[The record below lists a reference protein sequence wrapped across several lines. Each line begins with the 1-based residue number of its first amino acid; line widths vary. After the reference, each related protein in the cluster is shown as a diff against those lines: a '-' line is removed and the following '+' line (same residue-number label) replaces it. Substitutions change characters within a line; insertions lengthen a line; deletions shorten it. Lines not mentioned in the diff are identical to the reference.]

1 MTKPAAAINQ
11 NAQIDKTSVPKEQP
25 ISPKSREIVLGVV
38 GYAGS
43 GCSQV
48 STKLS
53 DLLEAIDFECHV
65 IKMSSLIADQFPERI
80 PSSSEKQDGKSRMAR
95 VQVFQDLGDE
105 LREQHTAAVASLSV
119 KEIIRRR
126 GDKKPGTDKI
136 AYIIDSLKHADE
148 VHLLRTVYGESFHL
162 IGVHCDR
169 SQREGRL
176 GGEKGLTQR
185 KFSGVPRDELKKFLD
200 RDEKDNERKFGQ
212 GVRDTFYLSDY
223 FLDNNPD
230 GLPDLPHLNNDLARL
245 ISLITGNGIVR
256 PTSLERA
263 MYHAF
268 SASLQS
274 ACLSRQVGA
283 SVLTHDGRIIATG
296 SNEAPKF
303 GGGVYGE
310 GDEND
315 HRCYLWKFEQQDGSP
330 FIGCHNT
337 RKKNEFK
344 KKAAKWFAE
353 NIAEKLAEA
362 VMPPKEGA
370 LPRIDETLL
379 QTTSAKIKKALI
391 ANEELFEKLPGV
403 NDLIEYS
410 RSIHAE
416 MNAILNAARGGE
428 STNGCILLCTTF
440 PCHNCARHLVAAGI
454 SKVCYIEPYTK
465 SLAVELHSDSIITE
479 VPASWVKDPTL
490 QDKMVVVP
498 FSGAGPRMYEHH
510 FTKRSEIKDSF
521 TGEYRPLEAGEAI
534 NGVRLIDLER
544 VEKTAADL
552 VN

>member
-1 MTKPAAAINQ
+1 MTEPNAAIKRNT
-11 NAQIDKTSVPKEQP
+11 QIEDSAAPKEKP

-48 STKLS
+48 STKLR
-53 DLLEAIDFECHV
+53 DLLEGIEFECHV
-65 IKMSSLIADQFPERI
+65 IKMSSLIAEQFPTKV
-80 PSSSEKQDGKSRMAR
+80 PSTSEKDDGKSRLAR
-95 VQVFQDLGDE
+95 TKTFQDLGDD
-105 LREQHTAAVASLSV
+105 LRKRHTAAVASLSV
-119 KEIIRRR
+119 KEIRRRR
-126 GDKKPGTDKI
+126 GSKQPGTHKI
-136 AYIIDSLKHADE
+136 AYILDSLKHADE

-169 SQREGRL
+169 SQREKRL
-176 GGEKGLTQR
+176 GGEKGVTQR
-185 KFSGVPRDELKKFLD
+185 KFSGVALSELRQLLD
-200 RDEKDNERKFGQ
+200 RDEKDNDRKFGQ

-230 GLPDLPHLNNDLARL
+230 GFPDLLHLNNDLTRL

-283 SVLTHDGRIIATG
+283 AILSPDGRIIATG

-315 HRCYLWKFEQQDGSP
+315 HRCYVWDFKQQDGSS
-330 FIGCHNT
+330 FKGCHNT

-344 KKAAKWFAE
+344 RKAAHWFAD
-353 NIAEKLAEA
+353 NVA
-362 VMPPKEGA
+362 
-370 LPRIDETLL
+370 ETLAKAVAPPRDGTL
-379 QTTSAKIKKALI
+379 PGIEESAIKSAQEKIKAALI
-391 ANEELFEKLPGV
+391 ANESLFEKLPGV

-416 MNAILNAARGGE
+416 MNAVLNAAQGGE
-428 STNGCILLCTTF
+428 STKGCILLCTTF
-440 PCHNCARHLVAAGI
+440 PCHNCAR
-454 SKVCYIEPYTK
+454 
-465 SLAVELHSDSIITE
+465 
-479 VPASWVKDPTL
+479 
-490 QDKMVVVP
+490 
-498 FSGAGPRMYEHH
+498 
-510 FTKRSEIKDSF
+510 
-521 TGEYRPLEAGEAI
+521 
-534 NGVRLIDLER
+534 DLSP
-544 VEKTAADL
+544 
-552 VN
+552 